1 MPTIQ
6 EIASLLPPPRE
17 GTHVADPTASGLVR
31 THTGIGSQAGLTPQ
45 EAANLRPAL
54 SYYEN
59 LAVGV
64 GGGCVE
70 TAALMPV
77 LTWKFCAQE
86 GRALPKLPHTLA
98 SIAPWCHATS
108 RGGDGSG
115 EVVESRALWVESSRL
130 RPSAALPSST
140 PDERPV
146 GRRLIKRRA
155 ASSLGPASGKV
166 LRLPL
171 G

>member
-1 MPTIQ
+1 MARVGLGEPAAQTYTHTLNQPLASQVLAMPTIE

-86 GRALPKLPHTLA
+86 GRALPKLPHSLA
-98 SIAPWCHATS
+98 SIAPWCHARREVET
-108 RGGDGSG
+108 
-115 EVVESRALWVESSRL
+115 VVER
-130 RPSAALPSST
+130 
-140 PDERPV
+140 
-146 GRRLIKRRA
+146 
-155 ASSLGPASGKV
+155 
-166 LRLPL
+166 
-171 G
+171 